1 MVQNNIVQIIIIF
14 ILVGIS
20 VGFIS
25 SFFGVGA
32 SFIMAPVMMFCF
44 EIYLN
49 TLPSLS
55 PLISFGTNMSIVIP
69 TAISGT
75 YKHIRELKKEN
86 IKFPLKHYINFA
98 IPVAFG
104 SFTGS
109 VLIYSLFL
117 NFRNY
122 IGLILKITYGIFCLI
137 SSYRYIKTKIKP
149 KDYLPKIYKQ
159 KSYFFGFLAG
169 LIAHFIGIG
178 GGFFYLSIL
187 NTILEIPI
195 QIATLLSL
203 STMIIGSSI
212 GFSMFLFF
220 GYHDYI
226 INPNDYPPY
235 TIGWF
240 NYLAFFSIGIPSL
253 IFAQIGPIIANKLP
267 PKKFKILIICLYII
281 IGISLIFNGLYYFL
295 I

>member
-1 MVQNNIVQIIIIF
+1 MLSNDLIQIIIIF
-14 ILVGIS
+14 VLVGIS

-32 SFIMAPVMMFCF
+32 SFIMAPIMMICF

-49 TLPSLS
+49 TLPSIS

-75 YKHIRELKKEN
+75 YKHIKELKKEN
-86 IKFPLKHYINFA
+86 IEFPLKHYTNFA
-98 IPVAFG
+98 IPVGFG
-104 SFTGS
+104 SLTGTIL
-109 VLIYSLFL
+109 VYSLFL
-117 NFRNY
+117 NFRDY
-122 IGLILKITYGIFCLI
+122 TGFILKILYGLFCII
-137 SSYRYIKTKIKP
+137 SSYKYVKTKIKP
-149 KDYLPKIYKQ
+149 KNFLPKIYKK
-159 KSYFFGFLAG
+159 KSYILGYSSG

-178 GGFFYLSIL
+178 GGLFYLSIL

-212 GFSMFLFF
+212 GFSMFLVF
-220 GYHDYI
+220 GYHDYM
-226 INPNDYPPY
+226 INSSEYPPF

-240 NYLAFFSIGIPSL
+240 NYLAFLCIGIPSL
-253 IFAQIGPIIANKLP
+253 IFAQIGPILANKIS
-267 PKKFKILIICLYII
+267 PKKFKILIVCLYII
-281 IGISLIFNGLYYFL
+281 IGIWLIFNGLYYIFL
-295 I
+295 